1 MAEVEPTIRTWIGT
15 KSHYEGNLHDDEG
28 NLLTD
33 RPVVT
38 HEDGLVSTTVQLA
51 SLPLQV
57 RLEHIAGVGRTWDVI
72 SPDEIP
78 DWVAS
83 EDPVMAAELA
93 KQWKCAVREPLESG
107 Q

>member
-1 MAEVEPTIRTWIGT
+1 MADDAVIRTWIGT
-15 KSHYEGNLHDDEG
+15 RRHFEGNLHDDEG

-33 RPVVT
+33 RPVV
-38 HEDGLVSTTVQLA
+38 EADDGMVSTTVQLA
-51 SLPLQV
+51 DLPLQV
-57 RLEHIAGVGRTWDVI
+57 RLEHIAGPGRTWDVI
-72 SPDEIP
+72 SPDETP

-93 KQWKCAVREPLESG
+93 KQWKCAVREPLESA